1 MMTPILIALLLAGP
15 DAQHLITCGAKE
27 VVIVD
32 VAQSMKRIWSWAA
45 AGSRG
50 LPPKMVDLYRTTDEC
65 KPVDGGRRV
74 LVTSS
79 SGGVAL
85 VERATGNVE
94 FYATV
99 ANAHSATLLPGKR
112 VAVAAS
118 HLEDRGD
125 RLFVFDLGRPG
136 QSVFETPLPF
146 GHGAVWDERR
156 KTLWALSGNDLRAY
170 RLRDWE
176 TAAPALELAGRYP
189 LPEGG
194 GHDLYPV
201 SGTPTMTV
209 TTNTRC
215 WLFDRERHVFAPH
228 PELGN
233 LAGVKSIAANPETG
247 QTAFV
252 QADRPEWWSETVR
265 FLRPERVW
273 RVPGER
279 FYKARWLREPR

>member
-1 MMTPILIALLLAGP
+1 MTPVLIALFLAGSG
-15 DAQHLITCGAKE
+15 AHHLLTCGAKE

-32 VAQSMKRIWSWAA
+32 VAQSMKRVWNWTA

-50 LPPKMVDLYRTTDEC
+50 LPPQMVDSYRTTDEC
-65 KPVDGGRRV
+65 KPVDGGSRV
-74 LVTSS
+74 LITSS

-99 ANAHSATLLPGKR
+99 ANAHSATMLPGKR

-125 RLFVFDLGRPG
+125 RLFVFDLARSGR
-136 QSVFETPLPF
+136 SLYETELPA

-156 KTLWALSGNDLRAY
+156 KTLWALSDKDLRAY
-170 RLRDWE
+170 RLLDWE
-176 TAAPALELAGRYP
+176 TAAPRLELAGRDA

-201 SGTPTMTV
+201 SGTPMLTV

-215 WLFDRERHVFAPH
+215 WLFDRDRHVFAPH
-228 PELGN
+228 PELGG
-233 LAGVKSIAANPETG
+233 LAGVKSISFNPETG

-252 QADRPEWWSETVR
+252 QADRPEWWSETLR
-265 FLRPERVW
+265 FLGPARVW

-279 FYKARWLREPR
+279 FYKARWVLP

>member
-1 MMTPILIALLLAGP
+1 MTPILIALLLAGS
-15 DAQHLITCGAKE
+15 DAQHLLTCGAKE

-32 VAQSMKRIWSWAA
+32 VAQSMKRIWSWTA

-50 LPPKMVDLYRTTDEC
+50 LPPQMADLYRTTDEC
-65 KPVDGGRRV
+65 KPVDGGRQV

-99 ANAHSATLLPGKR
+99 ANAHSATVLPDKR

-118 HLEDRGD
+118 HLEERGD
-125 RLFVFDLGRPG
+125 RLYIFDLARSGR
-136 QSVFETPLPF
+136 SVYDTELPT
-146 GHGAVWDERR
+146 GHGAVWDEQR
-156 KTLWALSGNDLRAY
+156 KTLWALSGNDVRAY
-170 RLRDWE
+170 RLRDWA
-176 TAAPALELAGRYP
+176 TAAPALELVSRYA

-201 SGTPTMTV
+201 SGTPMLTV

-215 WLFDRERHVFAPH
+215 WLFDRDRHVFAPH
-228 PELGN
+228 PELGG
-233 LAGVKSIAANPETG
+233 LAGVKSIAVNPETG

-252 QADRPEWWSETVR
+252 QADRPNWWSETLR
-265 FLRPERVW
+265 FLGPERVV

-279 FYKARWLREPR
+279 FYKARWVREPR